1 METGKGYVF
10 RQLLLV
16 LSVCVIGLA
25 FLAIGL
31 MIGYAVLGEGKDPI
45 SILKPE
51 TWQAIVAKFKG
62 AGSNPAPLVMTYI

>member
-25 FLAIGL
+25 FLA
-31 MIGYAVLGEGKDPI
+31 EGKDPI

-51 TWQAIVAKFKG
+51 TWQAIIAKFTGK
-62 AGSNPAPLVMTYI
+62 

>member
-45 SILKPE
+45 S
-51 TWQAIVAKFKG
+51 
-62 AGSNPAPLVMTYI
+62 S

>member
-16 LSVCVIGLA
+16 LIVC
-25 FLAIGL
+25 L
-31 MIGYAVLGEGKDPI
+31 MIGYSVLGEGKDPI

-51 TWQAIVAKFKG
+51 SWQAIIAKFTGK
-62 AGSNPAPLVMTYI
+62 

>member
-16 LSVCVIGLA
+16 LIVCLISLA
-25 FLAIGL
+25 SLAIGL
-31 MIGYAVLGEGKDPI
+31 MIGYSVLGEGKDPI

-51 TWQAIVAKFKG
+51 SWQAIIANLQENKREWAVV
-62 AGSNPAPLVMTYI
+62 PLLSS